1 MIQWGKFAWLL
12 EGLSDSMSR
21 GARVGCW
28 AKSVMSNIFSFR
40 RPTVHQVFVCMCVC
54 IKVCVYQGQDSSVG
68 FKITNIKSIEFQ
80 GLPFQLCQQ
89 HNCSTIGMDHVYAIF
104 GGKSSNPF
112 VRLQASANFFRLRPP
127 PFYRLRPPP
136 PHLIMGL
143 ILSMCILLDHWP
155 FLITACSVWNWKVS
169 AICAN
174 GKWQSSRDE
183 AMFLIS
189 SIRASIRSFKKPQG
203 VAFFICIC
211 PTDYNYITRY

>member
-1 MIQWGKFAWLL
+1 
-12 EGLSDSMSR
+12 
-21 GARVGCW
+21 
-28 AKSVMSNIFSFR
+28 
-40 RPTVHQVFVCMCVC
+40 
-54 IKVCVYQGQDSSVG
+54 
-68 FKITNIKSIEFQ
+68 
-80 GLPFQLCQQ
+80 
-89 HNCSTIGMDHVYAIF
+89 MDHIYAIF

-174 GKWQSSRDE
+174 GKWQNSRDE

-189 SIRASIRSFKKPQG
+189 LLYVPVFAPLRNPRVLLFSYVYVHLIIITSPGTNILFAFSRGRGIAAPTSTSQDHQQEFQGQPPKASHPPKAKTHT
-203 VAFFICIC
+203 CIH
-211 PTDYNYITRY
+211 THTRRRPEEHKDD